1 MKDPDR
7 TRTVAFPMLEA
18 DKPPPDAWLDEELLA
33 GEHEELGT
41 GEHEE
46 LGTGEHEPSPAAP

>member
-33 GEHEELGT
+33 GETKNWGPASTSLH
-41 GEHEE
+41 
-46 LGTGEHEPSPAAP
+46 PAAP